1 MSTPNF
7 KDCIAA
13 DIRSTFLNPEEF
25 AELRTIVY
33 DGTEYENIPVSIQD
47 ISEEDRPRVSAPGSG
62 RSGLDSASGLALAT
76 HVLYCAKDDLG
87 GRQPKQGKSLKI
99 RNPGSEFAREYKIA
113 VSGCEMGM
121 LRLELMEVR

>member
-1 MSTPNF
+1 MRRNF
-7 KDCIAA
+7 RAQFARDCK
-13 DIRSTFLNPEEF
+13 RVFLNPNEF
-25 AELRTIVY
+25 AELRTIIY
-33 DGTEYENIPVSIQD
+33 DGTEYESIPVSIQD

-87 GRQPKQGKSLKI
+87 GRQPKQGKPLRIKI
-99 RNPGSEFAREYKIA
+99 PGRDFVREYKIA